1 MAETILLVDDES
13 AVRHLCAKALT
24 RAGYHVHQACNGPEA
39 LRLFD
44 EYGDTIDLLLTDMKM
59 PHMTG
64 SELARHL
71 LLRRETLKLLCVSGF
86 PDSAD
91 PEPVMD
97 FLYKPFSRDELLGK
111 IREVLDRGKDANVP
125 RRNPISA
132 SRDLAFRDRW
142 SI

>member
-24 RAGYHVHQACNGPEA
+24 RAGYRVHEACNGPEA

-44 EYGDTIDLLLTDMKM
+44 VYGDTIDLLLTDMKM
-59 PHMTG
+59 PFMTG

-71 LLRRETLKLLCVSGF
+71 RTRRKTLKLLCVSGF
-86 PDSAD
+86 PGIAD

-111 IREVLDRGKDANVP
+111 IREVLDGTRSK
-125 RRNPISA
+125 
-132 SRDLAFRDRW
+132 DLA
-142 SI
+142 S